1 MRFLVDASLP
11 RSATALLRQLGHD
24 AADARDIGLRQATD
38 DVIAAHARTNQ
49 QALVTRDFDFAD
61 SPQLSPGRLRRY
73 RRAATA
79 RQCDRSAG
87 GQTAGNLRSTGRLVG
102 KTSSAIGHRRGL
114 AREIPTGL
122 NLNRRRLR

>member
-24 AADARDIGLRQATD
+24 AADVRDIGLRQATD
-38 DVIAAHARTNQ
+38 DVIAAHARTNH

-61 SPQLSPGRLRRY
+61 IRNYPPARARRLCRY

-79 RQCDRSAG
+79 RQCDRPAG
-87 GQTAGNLRSTGRLVG
+87 GQPAGNIRSTERLVG
-102 KTSSAIGHRRGL
+102 KTSAAIGHRGDL
-114 AREIPTGL
+114 ARAIPTGL
-122 NLNRRRLR
+122 NLNRG

>member
-24 AADARDIGLRQATD
+24 AADVRDIGLRQATD

-61 SPQLSPGRLRRY
+61 VRNYPPAHYAGIVVLQLPDN
-73 RRAATA
+73 ATA
-79 RQCDRSAG
+79 PEAIKLLETFVRREDWLA
-87 GQTAGNLRSTGRLVG
+87 NL
-102 KTSSAIGHRRGL
+102 
-114 AREIPTGL
+114 
-122 NLNRRRLR
+122 RRRLAIVEVWRVRFRPA